1 MSGVDRADNNPRA
14 TRWGVALLRIVVM
27 PKIRLCFGLLVGVL
41 LTGCGQT
48 TLTTTTLRVPAGNP
62 PLAVDISNFRGSV
75 ELRGEPRAKEITV
88 DAKVHV
94 DSGVELATRD
104 AYTQMVNVESTVDQ
118 TEGGAVLRVK
128 TTSQREQ
135 FDDHWV
141 HLYIVV
147 PYIDGVRI
155 DNRGPMNGFVNEGDV
170 EVVNA
175 GGAHHIT
182 NRKGA
187 IEVRTSRPITD
198 PVQLTN
204 VDGNIYYQVP
214 LGSTGRFDME
224 TLEGECAFKDKSGTT
239 DETYSTRSMLQ
250 TTLAQGDNDVVC
262 RTNLGDI
269 RVWVRDDAL
278 DYTRV
283 IKKSPPDIRSYMNLE
298 GSRRYTR
305 NLPEDTPRHSEV
317 NERSYD

>member
-1 MSGVDRADNNPRA
+1 MPN
-14 TRWGVALLRIVVM
+14 LRPVIAV
-27 PKIRLCFGLLVGVL
+27 IAAAF

-48 TLTTTTLRVPAGNP
+48 TASRTTFRVPDGNP

-75 ELRGEPRAKEITV
+75 ELRGEPRAKQVMVESR
-88 DAKVHV
+88 VHV
-94 DSGVELATRD
+94 HADVELDDRE
-104 AYTQMVNVESTVDQ
+104 AYTQMVHVESSIDQ

-128 TTSQREQ
+128 TSSDRAE

-141 HLYIVV
+141 HLFIVV

-155 DNRGPMNGFVNEGDV
+155 DNRGPMLGIINEGDV

-175 GGAHHIT
+175 GGAHFVT

-214 LGSTGRFDME
+214 FGSSGKFDLE
-224 TLEGECAFKDKSGTT
+224 TMDGECAFKDLSGDS
-239 DETYSTRSMLQ
+239 DETYSTRSMFQ
-250 TTLAQGDNDVVC
+250 TTLSDGENDVVC

-269 RVWVRDDAL
+269 RIWVREDAL

-283 IKKSPPDIRSYMNLE
+283 IKKSPPDLRNYMQLE

-305 NLPEDTPRHSEV
+305 NLPEDTPRTSSV
-317 NERSYD
+317 NERSYAD

>member
-1 MSGVDRADNNPRA
+1 MPKFRPLI
-14 TRWGVALLRIVVM
+14 ALLT
-27 PKIRLCFGLLVGVL
+27 GVF

-48 TLTTTTLRVPAGNP
+48 TTSVTNFRVPDGNP
-62 PLAVDISNFRGSV
+62 PLAVDITNFRGSV
-75 ELRGEPRAKEITV
+75 ELRGEPRAKKVSVESR
-88 DAKVHV
+88 VHV
-94 DSGVELATRD
+94 HPDVELAVRD
-104 AYTQMVNVESTVDQ
+104 SYTQMVHVESSIDQ
-118 TEGGAVLRVK
+118 TEGGAVLRIK
-128 TTSQREQ
+128 STSDRAE

-141 HLYIVV
+141 HLYVVV

-155 DNRGPMNGFVNEGDV
+155 DNRGPMLGIINEGDV
-170 EVVNA
+170 EVVNT

-214 LGSTGRFDME
+214 LGSSGRFDLE
-224 TLEGECAFKDKSGTT
+224 TLQGECAFKDLSGTT
-239 DETYSTRSMLQ
+239 DETYSTRAMLQ
-250 TTLAQGDNDVVC
+250 TTLSEGDNDVVC
-262 RTNLGDI
+262 RTNAGDI
-269 RVWVRDDAL
+269 RVWVREDAL

-283 IKKSPPDIRSYMNLE
+283 IKKSPPDLRDYMQLE

-305 NLPEDTPRHSEV
+305 NLPEDTPRQSEV
-317 NERSYD
+317 NTRSYED